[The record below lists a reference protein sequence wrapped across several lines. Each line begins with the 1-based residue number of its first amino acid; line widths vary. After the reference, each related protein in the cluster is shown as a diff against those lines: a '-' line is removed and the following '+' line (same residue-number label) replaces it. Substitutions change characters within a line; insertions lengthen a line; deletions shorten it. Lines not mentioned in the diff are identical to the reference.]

1 MQLLPDPP
9 VSVTEVGA
17 IAQLGERLVCNQKV
31 TGSIPVGSTTSLNA
45 VRLPAS
51 NVTRLLTRYFDLE
64 TSRDQASPR
73 AAFAL

>member
-31 TGSIPVGSTTSLNA
+31 TGSIPVGSTSLNA
-45 VRLPAS
+45 VRLPAC
-51 NVTRLLTRYFDLE
+51 NVTRLLTRYFDIE

>member
-1 MQLLPDPP
+1 
-9 VSVTEVGA
+9 
-17 IAQLGERLVCNQKV
+17 
-31 TGSIPVGSTTSLNA
+31 LNA
-45 VRLPAS
+45 VRLPAC